1 MTSRPSNGGR
11 VLRTIAIIL
20 LALATSVNLLGGI
33 GTFCVASNPTGWGPG
48 MAKLASMQ
56 WLYILLMVAA
66 IAVAVWGIAVTVAL
80 ARGGG
85 HAYRDALIV
94 LIASMVIAGV
104 QTFVSI
110 ALRGKGAP
118 QNIRFYFTAL
128 VMIAFLLLRLPPLWQ
143 LIGGFTASAGKKG
156 FATPTGLAAFW
167 SGLIVL
173 TAPLWASPTH
183 IGPDG
188 AQWVN
193 VIRTPLLAGGAL
205 LALAGVGLVVW
216 NGRAV
221 LAGPRVRKWAED
233 RTIRAAPDSLG
244 V

>member
-1 MTSRPSNGGR
+1 MTSQPSTGGR

-20 LALATSVNLLGGI
+20 LALATSFNLLGGI
-33 GTFCVASNPTGWGPG
+33 GTFCVASNPTGWGPD

-56 WLYILLMVAA
+56 WLYILLMIAA
-66 IAVAVWGIAVTVAL
+66 IVVSVWGIVVTVAL
-80 ARGGG
+80 ARGKET
-85 HAYRDALIV
+85 AYRDALIV

-118 QNIRFYFTAL
+118 QNMRFYFTTL
-128 VMIAFLLLRLPPLWQ
+128 VVIVFLLLRLPPVWK
-143 LIGGFTASAGKKG
+143 LIGGFTAGGKGG

-173 TAPLWASPTH
+173 TTPLWASPTH

-193 VIRTPLLAGGAL
+193 VIRTPLLLGGAL
-205 LALAGVGLVVW
+205 LALVGIGLLVW
-216 NGRAV
+216 SGR
-221 LAGPRVRKWAED
+221 RVRSLTTAS
-233 RTIRAAPDSLG
+233 RTRPGCLLTRRL
-244 V
+244 